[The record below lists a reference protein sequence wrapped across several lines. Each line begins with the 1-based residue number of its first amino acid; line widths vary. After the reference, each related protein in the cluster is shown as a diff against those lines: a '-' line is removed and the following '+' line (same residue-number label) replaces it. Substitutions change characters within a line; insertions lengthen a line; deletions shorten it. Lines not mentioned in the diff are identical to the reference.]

1 MTIDVEIAL
10 FINANK
16 TNQTFSQFWTTI
28 RLLFPR
34 LVTLVH
40 CYSLVLESTLI
51 YTFFSPYC
59 IFRFVLLL
67 RSLDFRPIRCT
78 CVRLSNV
85 LIFLSFVAL
94 FLSLS
99 LTSISRMSLSNVAIS
114 LRFLV
119 WTWMSFLV

>member
-40 CYSLVLESTLI
+40 CYSL
-51 YTFFSPYC
+51 
-59 IFRFVLLL
+59 
-67 RSLDFRPIRCT
+67 
-78 CVRLSNV
+78 
-85 LIFLSFVAL
+85 
-94 FLSLS
+94 
-99 LTSISRMSLSNVAIS
+99 
-114 LRFLV
+114 
-119 WTWMSFLV
+119 

>member
-78 CVRLSNV
+78 CVRLRK
-85 LIFLSFVAL
+85 
-94 FLSLS
+94 
-99 LTSISRMSLSNVAIS
+99 IS
-114 LRFLV
+114 
-119 WTWMSFLV
+119 